1 MKNFLSQLND
11 IEYNEAISNQLDT
24 PEKLIQLLLKRVH
37 PKNVEV
43 IIDILKQAIIPS
55 ISSDLNNIADVLF
68 EQLKK
73 KSKRYF

>member
-43 IIDILKQAIIPS
+43 IIDI
-55 ISSDLNNIADVLF
+55 SSVF
-68 EQLKK
+68 
-73 KSKRYF
+73 

>member
-43 IIDILKQAIIPS
+43 IIDILKQVVVPA
-55 ISSDLNNIADVLF
+55 AGVVVC
-68 EQLKK
+68 
-73 KSKRYF
+73 

>member
-24 PEKLIQLLLKRVH
+24 PEKLIQLLLRRIH

-43 IIDILKQAIIPS
+43 IIDDDIID
-55 ISSDLNNIADVLF
+55 INLYGCFIYGF
-68 EQLKK
+68 
-73 KSKRYF
+73 KR